1 MDERLLLRV
10 HEAAELL
17 GVGRSTAY
25 ELIAAGRLETVRI
38 GRCCRVPR
46 DAVEEFVES
55 LRFG

>member
-1 MDERLLLRV
+1 MDERLLLKV

-25 ELIAAGRLETVRI
+25 ELIAARRLEVVHI

-46 DAVEEFVES
+46 EAVEAFVEN
-55 LRFG
+55 LRNR